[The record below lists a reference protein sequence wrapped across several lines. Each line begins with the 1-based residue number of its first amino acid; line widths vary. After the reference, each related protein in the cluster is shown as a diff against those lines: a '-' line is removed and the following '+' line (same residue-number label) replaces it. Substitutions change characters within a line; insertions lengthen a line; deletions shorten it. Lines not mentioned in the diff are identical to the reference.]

1 MMNILL
7 IYPRYPD
14 TFWSF
19 RHALKFISTPASFPP
34 LGLLTVAAML
44 PKEWEKRLIDMN
56 VKTLKDEAI
65 RWADYVFIS
74 AMAVQKESA
83 QEVIDRCKKLGV
95 KTVAGG
101 PLFTA
106 DPDAFAGV
114 DHLVLNEAEVTF
126 PRFLADLQKG
136 TAQHI
141 YTTTEWPDLKETP
154 IPLWGLLKMKNY
166 ASMNIQY
173 SRGCPFNC
181 EFCDIIVLNGRVPRT
196 KSKEQVLAELT
207 SLYDH
212 GWKHSVF
219 FVDDNFIGNRKKLK
233 AEILPA
239 IIAWMKERKH
249 PFSLVTETSI
259 DLSDDEELMHLMV
272 QAGFD
277 EIFVGIET
285 PHEESLAG
293 CSKLQNRNRD
303 LVASVQKI
311 QQHGMQVMGGFI
323 VGFDQDP
330 PSIFERQI
338 NFIQKSGIVTAM
350 VGLLN
355 APRGTRL
362 YNRLH
367 KENRL
372 LHDITGDNTD
382 SSINFV
388 PKMGHD
394 ALLDGYRKIMKT
406 IYSPKHYYKRI
417 RTFFREYKPLS
428 HRSARFRFSHLKAF
442 VKTFWLLGIQGRER
456 FHYWR
461 LLASTLLKRP
471 RSISLA
477 VTLAIYGFHFRRVFK
492 ELVRAP
498 RKRGIA

>member
-1 MMNILL
+1 
-7 IYPRYPD
+7 
-14 TFWSF
+14 
-19 RHALKFISTPASFPP
+19 
-34 LGLLTVAAML
+34 
-44 PKEWEKRLIDMN
+44 
-56 VKTLKDEAI
+56 
-65 RWADYVFIS
+65 
-74 AMAVQKESA
+74 
-83 QEVIDRCKKLGV
+83 
-95 KTVAGG
+95 
-101 PLFTA
+101 
-106 DPDAFAGV
+106 
-114 DHLVLNEAEVTF
+114 
-126 PRFLADLQKG
+126 
-136 TAQHI
+136 
-141 YTTTEWPDLKETP
+141 
-154 IPLWGLLKMKNY
+154 
-166 ASMNIQY
+166 
-173 SRGCPFNC
+173 
-181 EFCDIIVLNGRVPRT
+181 
-196 KSKEQVLAELT
+196 LT

-212 GWKHSVF
+212 GWRHSVF
-219 FVDDNFIGNRKKLK
+219 FVDDNFIGHRKKLK
-233 AEILPA
+233 TEILPA
-239 IIAWMKERKH
+239 IIQWMKEHKH
-249 PFSLVTETSI
+249 PFALVTETSI
-259 DLSDDEELMHLMV
+259 DLADDEELMHLMV

-277 EIFVGIET
+277 MIFVGIET

-293 CSKLQNRNRD
+293 CSKLQNKNRD

-311 QQHGMQVMGGFI
+311 QQNGMQVMGGFI

-338 NFIQKSGIVTAM
+338 SFIQKSGIVTAM

-362 YNRLH
+362 YKRLH

-372 LHDITGDNTD
+372 VHGFTGDNTD

-417 RTFFREYKPLS
+417 RTFFREYKPLN
-428 HRSARFRFSHLKAF
+428 HRTVRFRFSHLKAF
-442 VKTFWLLGIQGRER
+442 VKTFWLLGIQGKER

-461 LLASTLLKRP
+461 LIASTLLKRP

>member
-1 MMNILL
+1 MNILL
-7 IYPRYPD
+7 VYPRYPD

-19 RHALKFISTPASFPP
+19 KHALKFMSTPASFPP

-56 VKTLKDEAI
+56 VRPLKDEAI

-83 QEVIDRCKKLGV
+83 QEVIERCKRLGT
-95 KTVAGG
+95 KTVVGG

-106 DPDAFAGV
+106 DPEAFDGV
-114 DHLVLNEAEVTF
+114 DHLILNEAEVTF

-136 TAQHI
+136 TAQHL
-141 YTTTEWPDLKETP
+141 YTTPDWPDLHGTP
-154 IPLWGLLKMKNY
+154 IPLWGLLNMKDY

-196 KSKEQVLAELT
+196 KGMEQIVAELA

-212 GWKHSVF
+212 GWRGPLF
-219 FVDDNFIGNRKKLK
+219 FVDDNFIGHRKKLK

-239 IIAWMKERKH
+239 IIAWQKERKY
-249 PFSLVTETSI
+249 PFSLLTETSI
-259 DLSDDEELMHLMV
+259 DLSDDEELMGLMV

-277 EIFVGIET
+277 LVFVGIET
-285 PHEESLAG
+285 PHEESLVE
-293 CSKLQNRNRD
+293 CSKFQNSNRD

-311 QQHGMQVMGGFI
+311 QQNGMQVMGGFI

-330 PSIFERQI
+330 PSIFDRQI
-338 NFIQKSGIVTAM
+338 SFIQKSGIVTAM

-362 YNRLH
+362 YKRLH

-372 LHDITGDNTD
+372 LHDMTGNNTD
-382 SSINFV
+382 CSINFV
-388 PKMGHD
+388 PKMGYET
-394 ALLDGYRKIMKT
+394 LVDGYRKIMKT
-406 IYSPKHYYKRI
+406 IYAPKHYYKRI
-417 RTFFREYKPLS
+417 RTFLREFRPL
-428 HRSARFRFSHLKAF
+428 HKRRVYFSAPHIKAF
-442 VKTFWLLGIQGRER
+442 LKSLWLLGVQGRER
-456 FHYWR
+456 FQYWR
-461 LLASTLLKRP
+461 LLASTLIRRP
-471 RSISLA
+471 RSIQLA
-477 VTLAIYGFHFRRVFK
+477 VTFAIYGFHFRRVFK
-492 ELVRAP
+492 ELVRVP
-498 RKRGIA
+498 REKGIA